1 MGAERTIQWIDL
13 ENSGLQVSI
22 GEPVVVALSEP
33 GEQRWGYFQFPKL
46 SKLPDGGLL
55 VTFNVSGDD
64 DTEYGRSGPAN
75 VSYDEGKSW
84 KPYQPSRKEIV
95 VSHSPIS
102 AVGKGEFLC
111 FPAMPGMKIGNQAKM
126 PASVG
131 GFFSFFPWTYYRLD
145 ELPGD
150 LRQKLATLTAYRWTP
165 QTKRWKPEQTSYE
178 LQDALVCAGQ
188 QPNGVVLA
196 RTSFE
201 YPLLEAHG
209 NLYHAEYKFRYV
221 NRDGTVPASMAVTC
235 MVSKD
240 TGRTFERRGTIAED
254 RSGNEHPSETHLALT
269 TDNGLVAIGR
279 ASSEKPA
286 PSWISFSDDEGHTWS
301 PRQVF
306 LKDGGKQPTLTRLEN
321 GVIAVALGVASG
333 NKALCLCFS
342 PDGNATTWT
351 QPLEITR
358 ADGSGGLASC
368 SYTGI
373 VNLAPNAF
381 LLAYSDFDV
390 RNAKGKSCKGILVRR
405 IEVNRI
411 QQ

>member
-131 GFFSFFPWTYYRLD
+131 GFFSFFPWT
-145 ELPGD
+145 
-150 LRQKLATLTAYRWTP
+150 
-165 QTKRWKPEQTSYE
+165 
-178 LQDALVCAGQ
+178 
-188 QPNGVVLA
+188 
-196 RTSFE
+196 
-201 YPLLEAHG
+201 
-209 NLYHAEYKFRYV
+209 
-221 NRDGTVPASMAVTC
+221 
-235 MVSKD
+235 
-240 TGRTFERRGTIAED
+240 
-254 RSGNEHPSETHLALT
+254 
-269 TDNGLVAIGR
+269 
-279 ASSEKPA
+279 
-286 PSWISFSDDEGHTWS
+286 
-301 PRQVF
+301 
-306 LKDGGKQPTLTRLEN
+306 
-321 GVIAVALGVASG
+321 
-333 NKALCLCFS
+333 
-342 PDGNATTWT
+342 
-351 QPLEITR
+351 
-358 ADGSGGLASC
+358 
-368 SYTGI
+368 
-373 VNLAPNAF
+373 
-381 LLAYSDFDV
+381 
-390 RNAKGKSCKGILVRR
+390 
-405 IEVNRI
+405 
-411 QQ
+411 